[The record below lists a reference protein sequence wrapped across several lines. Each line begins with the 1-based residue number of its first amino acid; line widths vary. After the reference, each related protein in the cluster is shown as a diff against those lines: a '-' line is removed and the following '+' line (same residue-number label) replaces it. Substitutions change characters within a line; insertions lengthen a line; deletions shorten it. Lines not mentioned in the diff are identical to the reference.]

1 MNKEERYQYIDSIC
15 KQKNINSET
24 KLYIKR
30 YIQLNEELFGDFLD
44 IDEVTERLLK
54 NIRYNIKGYD
64 IFKYHSARRN
74 FFKILN
80 VNGAWL
86 SDRRSIYL
94 NPRRKRQSL
103 TSENKKLRLN
113 STIMHE
119 MDHCATTK
127 YVHISEEEKKEYI
140 SKIKQ
145 NIIEQEKNPI
155 KRRIKLAR
163 LKNVYSEING
173 RLPISGIYDI
183 RQTIDTGIGLRSL
196 DEGIIAW
203 KQEMYDKQLGIA
215 PNTGYVEE
223 KKVAKFVAEMIG
235 KENLIK
241 MHFNNDYSGIRE
253 AFFEKT
259 GRDLNHLVRELN
271 RRPKN
276 PNPMRIMLSK
286 IGINSLEKYFR
297 ESKKYSDT
305 IDRNIQ
311 QVKKNGRTDFIK
323 KYNIDKLPLEEIDH
337 IVGAQKKE
345 MINRNVE
352 ER

>member
-15 KQKNINSET
+15 RQKNINSET
-24 KLYIKR
+24 KLYIKK
-30 YIQLNEELFGDFLD
+30 YIQLNEKLFGDFLD
-44 IDEVTERLLK
+44 IDKVTDRLLK

-64 IFKYHSARRN
+64 VFKYHSARRS
-74 FFKILN
+74 FFKMLA

-86 SDRRSIYL
+86 SDRHSIYL
-94 NPRRKRQSL
+94 NPKRKRQSL
-103 TSENKKLRLN
+103 TSENKKQRLN

-127 YVHISEEEKKEYI
+127 YVHISEEEKEEYI

-155 KRRIKLAR
+155 KRKIKVAR
-163 LKNVYSEING
+163 LKNAYSEING

-183 RQTIDTGIGLRSL
+183 RQTINTGIGLRSL

-203 KQEMYDKQLGIA
+203 KQEMYDKQLGIE

-223 KKVAKFVAEMIG
+223 KKVAKFVAEIIG

-241 MHFNNDYSGIRE
+241 MHFNNDYNGIRE

-271 RRPKN
+271 RRPAS
-276 PNPMRIMLSK
+276 PNPIRIMLSK

-297 ESKKYSDT
+297 ESKRYSDT
-305 IDRNIQ
+305 INRNIQ

-323 KYNIDKLPLEEIDH
+323 KYNIDKLPLDKIDYIANTKEKEEKN
-337 IVGAQKKE
+337 GKG
-345 MINRNVE
+345 E